1 MELELT
7 PEAFEALLARLYER
21 GDRLEFR
28 QPDET
33 YPRSETVDAYVFSGH
48 AEALLSEEFESDMWG
63 TLEDLDE
70 TAESEAEAW
79 AKIRAFY
86 LGRGNVLLRLG
97 PGEEWIF
104 TEALARRLELL
115 G

>member
-1 MELELT
+1 MELDLT
-7 PEAFEALLARLYER
+7 PEAFSTLLARLYER
-21 GDRLEFR
+21 DNRLEFR
-28 QPDET
+28 QPGET
-33 YPRSETVDAYVFSGH
+33 YPRSETVDAYVLSGH
-48 AEALLSEEFESDMWG
+48 AEALLSEEFEGDVWG
-63 TLEDLDE
+63 TLEDIDE
-70 TAESEAEAW
+70 TAASEEEAW

-86 LGRGNVLLRLG
+86 LDRGNVLLRPG

>member
-7 PEAFEALLARLYER
+7 YEALETLLARLYER
-21 GDRLEFR
+21 DSRLEFR
-28 QPDET
+28 QPGET
-33 YPRSETVDAYVFSGH
+33 YPRSETVDAYVLSGH
-48 AEALLSEEFESDMWG
+48 AEALLSEEFEGDVWG

-70 TAESEAEAW
+70 TAGDEAEAW
-79 AKIRAFY
+79 ARIRTFY

-115 G
+115 D